1 MRVIQKFVQ
10 VFVLIVACCI
20 ITAVPSMAAEHTQDG
35 LKVVVS
41 TDKTEY
47 GSQDPIR
54 VEVSVTNTNEEALT
68 NVSVETLIP
77 DGLKTSENTL
87 KSFEILAGGQTVS
100 FGSTLYT
107 NDSASEGQV
116 SSGSDSE
123 SPGTGDSWAW
133 LLWIT
138 LGIIS
143 GGTLVILLI
152 MGKKGKRILSLILC
166 VAILGSILSVLP
178 MSGQAAQELRSFEL
192 SSPVTVD
199 NTEFKIGVRVQ
210 YNFGST
216 SDTAKDSYTV
226 TFETNGGSA
235 IEPQTVKAGQL
246 ATRPENPSKEG
257 SIFGTWYSNEAC
269 TEYFDFDETV
279 ITEDITLYALWMDLY
294 DETDSDGDQ
303 LTDSFEKYI
312 KTDPFSADT
321 DGDGLSDYDEVM
333 NTATDPNQVDTD
345 GDGIEDGKE
354 DPDQD
359 GLNHREEI
367 QYGTNP
373 LLADTDSDGLT
384 DYEELYIYG
393 TDPLVA
399 DTDGDAVSDKKELN
413 FGYDPLTPDE
423 RFHVTLTSGEE
434 DTVEASVDIALDA
447 SQVESLEV
455 ERNIN
460 DTLFPE
466 TIPGYI
472 GGAYD
477 FTVDGTFS
485 SAEIRFAFDEALLS
499 QENFDPTVY
508 YFNEEAQQLEP
519 LETTVS
525 GNVASAS
532 VEHFSTYILINRTV
546 YEDAFTWKD
555 VWDANS
561 YTGVELILVIDD
573 SSSMRGSDPSN
584 QRLSVAQGLVDRL
597 PANSKVGVVRFH
609 TRTEILTPQLTADAE
624 QAKSFLTSE
633 YFQATGLTYMYGAIN
648 EAFSLFGSSDDSSD
662 GSSDSSS
669 DGNMMKMIVVL
680 SDGEAQDTDKHSSI
694 VSEASAQ
701 GIKVYSVGL
710 GSSTW
715 YFQQYLEPLSNHTG
729 GKFYLAEDAEE
740 LEDIYWDISEKIDI
754 ETDSDSDGIPDY
766 YEDNMVLFNGVSL
779 VLDKNNPDTDGDG
792 LLDGEEM
799 VELKYEYNEDRTQV
813 IVTGKLKSNPTS
825 VDSDGDG
832 LYDNQDRVANGK
844 VVAPKDP
851 YPLKYNGEQNLWK
864 THVAQ
869 QQYRPAPTQYGGS
882 SGLEEE
888 IPKEVAD
895 KLVNAALE
903 IRAAANSG
911 VGTAVVKFFASILR
925 WFSHTKYSTV
935 GGAYLLNFVMDEQGM
950 AYHSQ
955 PDTWQRDLGYN
966 DFYDDIFKMTSAMAL
981 EKIPF
986 DYNGKEYILWLWKGD
1001 YWNLHSGAEMGLYI
1015 ERMNE
1020 AGTTHYDAINFEL
1033 PMTISLYNYK
1043 SPTNIRN
1050 IFSWMPQVE
1059 QWWATGFNP
1068 YEKNPNPSD
1077 MAVIGSI
1084 DFTENRALFQSL
1096 RRAAQEGLDTEGEM
1110 LLFDEEKSTVWVC
1123 WYEEEDLNLW

>member
-1 MRVIQKFVQ
+1 MRVVQKFVQ
-10 VFVLIVACCI
+10 MFLLMLAYCT

-35 LKVVVS
+35 LKVVMS

-68 NVSVETLIP
+68 NVSVETLMP
-77 DGLKTSENTL
+77 EGWKTSENTL
-87 KSFEILAGGQTVS
+87 KNFEILASGQTVS
-100 FGSTLYT
+100 FETALYP
-107 NDSASEGQV
+107 NNSASDGQI
-116 SSGSDSE
+116 SSGSESE
-123 SPGTGDSWAW
+123 SPGTGDSGAW

-143 GGTLVILLI
+143 GGTLVILLVV
-152 MGKKGKRILSLILC
+152 GKKGKRILSLILC
-166 VAILGSILSVLP
+166 VSMLGSILSVLP

-192 SSPVTVD
+192 TSPVTVD
-199 NTEFKIGVRVQ
+199 STEFEIGVRIQ
-210 YNFGST
+210 YSYGST
-216 SDTAKDSYTV
+216 SDTVKESYTV
-226 TFETNGGSA
+226 TFETNGGSP

-246 ATRPENPSKEG
+246 ATRPDNPSKEG
-257 SIFGTWYSNEAC
+257 NIFLTWYSNEAC

-294 DETDSDGDQ
+294 DKIDSDGDQ
-303 LTDSFEKYI
+303 LLDWQEKLIKTDSFS
-312 KTDPFSADT
+312 PDT

-333 NTATDPNQVDTD
+333 VTLTDPKVVDTD
-345 GDGIEDGKE
+345 GDGIVDDKE
-354 DPDQD
+354 DSDQD

-367 QYGTNP
+367 QHGTNP
-373 LLADTDSDGLT
+373 LEADTDSDGVT
-384 DYEELYIYG
+384 DYKEIYIYG

-399 DTDGDAVSDKKELN
+399 DTDGDAVSDKKELD

-423 RFHVTLTSGEE
+423 RFHVTLASEEE

-447 SQVESLEV
+447 SQVETLEV
-455 ERNIN
+455 ERNTN

-466 TIPGYI
+466 IIPGYI

-485 SAEIRFAFDEALLS
+485 SAEIRFEFDEALLN
-499 QENFDPTVY
+499 QGNFDPTVY
-508 YFNEEAQQLEP
+508 YFNEEEQQLEA
-519 LETTVS
+519 LETTIS

-555 VWDANS
+555 VWDTNS

-573 SSSMRGSDPSN
+573 SGSMKDNDPSN
-584 QRLSVAQGLVDRL
+584 QRLSVAQDLIDRL
-597 PANSKVGVVRFH
+597 PANSKVGVVRFADD
-609 TRTEILTPQLTADAE
+609 TDILTPQLTSNAE
-624 QAKSFLTSE
+624 QVKGYLTSE
-633 YFQATGLTYMYGAIN
+633 YFQAVGWTHMYTAISD
-648 EAFSLFGSSDDSSD
+648 AFSLFGSSDDNS
-662 GSSDSSS
+662 GGSS

-740 LEDIYWDISEKIDI
+740 LEDIYSDISEKIDI

-832 LYDNQDRVANGK
+832 LHDNQDMLANGK

-851 YPLKYNGEQNLWK
+851 QPLTYNGPRNLWK
-864 THVAQ
+864 THIAQ
-869 QQYRPAPTQYGGS
+869 QQYRPAPTQYSGA
-882 SGLEEE
+882 SGLGVEV
-888 IPKEVAD
+888 PKEVAD
-895 KLVNAALE
+895 QLVSIVLVLRGIVNSEKIQEKLQEVLPVLRAYGNTALGTE
-903 IRAAANSG
+903 IS
-911 VGTAVVKFFASILR
+911 L
-925 WFSHTKYSTV
+925 
-935 GGAYLLNFVMDEQGM
+935 YLLNFVMDEQGM

-955 PDTWQRDLGYN
+955 PDTWQRNFGYN
-966 DFYDDIFKMTSAMAL
+966 DFYDNIFRMASDMRSK
-981 EKIPF
+981 KIDF
-986 DYNGKEYILWLWKGD
+986 NHGGREYTLWLWRGD
-1001 YWNLHSGAEMGLYI
+1001 YWNLHAGAEMGLYVDYMEI
-1015 ERMNE
+1015 WGMPQ
-1020 AGTTHYDAINFEL
+1020 YDAVNFEL
-1033 PMTISLYNYK
+1033 PMTISLYDYK
-1043 SPTNIRN
+1043 SSTNIRS

-1059 QWWATGFNP
+1059 QWWATGFNLDMTV
-1068 YEKNPNPSD
+1068 PNSAD
-1077 MAVIGSI
+1077 MVVVGSV
-1084 DFTENRALFQSL
+1084 DFTENKAMFQSL
-1096 RRAAQEGLDTEGEM
+1096 MKKIQDQGGTTERM
-1110 LLFDEEKSTVWVC
+1110 MLFDESRSTVWVC
-1123 WYEEEDLNLW
+1123 WY